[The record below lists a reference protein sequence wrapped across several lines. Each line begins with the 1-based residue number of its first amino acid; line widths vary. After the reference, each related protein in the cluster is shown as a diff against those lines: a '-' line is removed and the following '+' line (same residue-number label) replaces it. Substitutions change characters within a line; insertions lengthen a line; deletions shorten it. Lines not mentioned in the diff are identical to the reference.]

1 MRNEKGVGKT
11 KQNISL
17 VILQV
22 FERQYCFYRSLF
34 VSVSVSLCI
43 LSASPSCSLCM
54 SLSLSVYACVPA
66 EPGDVEV
73 PRQESGDSLRCASVW
88 KKIAGCESG
97 SARRPPCST
106 LSTIPPALHKHMKL
120 HTSCTHIYK
129 HFNAHAHIAARM
141 HATDGTLAANVR
153 NEDTGTPIYTC
164 IYIHLH

>member
-1 MRNEKGVGKT
+1 M
-11 KQNISL
+11 SL
-17 VILQV
+17 
-22 FERQYCFYRSLF
+22 SLSLSVSSPRLPLA
-34 VSVSVSLCI
+34 VSVC
-43 LSASPSCSLCM
+43 
-54 SLSLSVYACVPA
+54 LSLSVYACVPA